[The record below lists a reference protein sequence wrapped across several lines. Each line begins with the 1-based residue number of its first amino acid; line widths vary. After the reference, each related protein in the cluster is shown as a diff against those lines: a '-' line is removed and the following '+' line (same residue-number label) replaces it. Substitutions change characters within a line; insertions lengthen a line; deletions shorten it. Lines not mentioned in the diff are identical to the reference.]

1 MSFTAVK
8 PPSFLPR
15 SLSRRLLQSRLNSPR
30 SSRKQ
35 GSQSQVQ
42 ITVQVKDIIRWTSF
56 SDEKLPPPPPL
67 DYVSSPTHCTA
78 STTIT
83 GSTTTCT
90 TCSSNSSSNGSS
102 WCDSD
107 FTSEFLPPWGGNS
120 DPDYQEDSKKY
131 SPCVGRDSMEA
142 TSGTG
147 SYAALGP
154 KGKGHGPVTY
164 LTKRILQSV
173 ESCPTSVRDK
183 SGLSSCEAK
192 RPHAFHVTQL
202 LSTCRLENPPHV
214 RGRVENYPTL
224 VRDKVCFV
232 LIWSWA
238 ISHIANWFYGGTPIS
253 SWYQSGLSSCEAKWP
268 HALHVTQLLSTCR
281 LENLPHM
288 QGRVESCPKSMRDKV
303 KLPLCDEED
312 EQHNPVS
319 VLGFQFGEDED
330 SSFSSNFDQSLA
342 NMERTKEMLMQKIKL
357 FESLVTVDPINLDTS
372 MSFEERTNIEEDDE
386 IAERAMELLNHCKA
400 SCSDLKSWELE
411 LVEDQLL
418 FDFFREEMCAQ
429 RNKKEDGFNREMISK
444 ARAWM
449 SGDWG
454 SLEHNKEAC
463 VRDMHKGMRWNKFE
477 FEQEELGLEIEI
489 ALSEYLV
496 DELLLDLLSR

>member
-1 MSFTAVK
+1 MCMSNIKESLLPIERRPRMLLKDFLGENSNSCSSSGFISFPRQLPSNPSNAPKTQNSCSENTNTISRKLLRSRSKAAWTTISAFHSLMNAVKNMSFTPVK

-15 SLSRRLLQSRLNSPR
+15 SLSRRLLQSRQNSPR

-56 SDEKLPPPPPL
+56 RDEKLPPPPPL
-67 DYVSSPTHCTA
+67 DYVSSPTHCTT
-78 STTIT
+78 STTII

-131 SPCVGRDSMEA
+131 LPCVGRDSMEA

-154 KGKGHGPVTY
+154 K
-164 LTKRILQSV
+164 
-173 ESCPTSVRDK
+173 
-183 SGLSSCEAK
+183 
-192 RPHAFHVTQL
+192 
-202 LSTCRLENPPHV
+202 
-214 RGRVENYPTL
+214 
-224 VRDKVCFV
+224 
-232 LIWSWA
+232 
-238 ISHIANWFYGGTPIS
+238 
-253 SWYQSGLSSCEAKWP
+253 
-268 HALHVTQLLSTCR
+268 
-281 LENLPHM
+281 
-288 QGRVESCPKSMRDKV
+288 V

-312 EQHNPVS
+312 EQHSLVS
-319 VLGFQFGEDED
+319 VLGFRFGEDED

-386 IAERAMELLNHCKA
+386 TAERAMELLNHCKA

-418 FDFFREEMCAQ
+418 FDFFRGEMCAQ
-429 RNKKEDGFNREMISK
+429 RNNKDGFNREMISK
-444 ARAWM
+444 ERAWM

-463 VRDMHKGMRWNKFE
+463 VRDMHKGRRWNKFE

-489 ALSEYLV
+489 ALLEYLV

>member
-1 MSFTAVK
+1 MCMTNIKESLFPIERRPRMLLKDFLGENSNSCSSSGFISFPRQLPSNPSNAPKTQNSCSENTTTISRKLLRSRSRAAWTTISAFHSLMNAVKNMPFTAVK

-15 SLSRRLLQSRLNSPR
+15 SLSRRLLQSKQNSPR

-42 ITVQVKDIIRWTSF
+42 ITVRVKDIIRWTSF
-56 SDEKLPPPPPL
+56 RDEKLPPPPPL
-67 DYVSSPTHCTA
+67 DYVSSPLHCTS

-107 FTSEFLPPWGGNS
+107 FTSEFLQPWGGNS

-154 KGKGHGPVTY
+154 K
-164 LTKRILQSV
+164 V
-173 ESCPTSVRDK
+173 E
-183 SGLSSCEAK
+183 
-192 RPHAFHVTQL
+192 
-202 LSTCRLENPPHV
+202 
-214 RGRVENYPTL
+214 
-224 VRDKVCFV
+224 
-232 LIWSWA
+232 
-238 ISHIANWFYGGTPIS
+238 
-253 SWYQSGLSSCEAKWP
+253 
-268 HALHVTQLLSTCR
+268 
-281 LENLPHM
+281 
-288 QGRVESCPKSMRDKV
+288 
-303 KLPLCDEED
+303 LPLCDEED
-312 EQHNPVS
+312 EQHSPVS
-319 VLGFQFGEDED
+319 VIGFQFGEDED

-372 MSFEERTNIEEDDE
+372 MSFEERTNFEEDDE
-386 IAERAMELLNHCKA
+386 TAERAMELLNHCKA

-418 FDFFREEMCAQ
+418 FDFFREEMSAQ

-463 VRDMHKGMRWNKFE
+463 VRDMHEGRRWNKFE